1 MTGFL
6 LITTREGKL
15 LYISEN
21 VTEYL
26 GHSMVSTLKK
36 TLINHNQCDK
46 ISLFFLP
53 GPKFTSQKAD
63 NH

>member
-26 GHSMVSTLKK
+26 GHSMVSLQQSFRTEINLK
-36 TLINHNQCDK
+36 
-46 ISLFFLP
+46 
-53 GPKFTSQKAD
+53 
-63 NH
+63 